1 MSRSKTFLVDAN
13 VWLALA
19 TERHEHHTAARKW
32 FTSLGE
38 EEAAFC
44 RITQMTLLRLL
55 TSPAV
60 MAEEVVKPREAWE
73 LYRKLRRDWRVT
85 FSAEPAGLEGLWVDL
100 MSSPNDG
107 HLVDRCLSRRV
118 RSRSV
123 LRVSHFRPR
132 FQKVDAACPVP
143 PRQVSTE
150 HAARFFGKDSWC
162 FFVSLSLCGI

>member
-1 MSRSKTFLVDAN
+1 MPRSKTFLVDAN

-32 FTSLGE
+32 FTSLRE

-55 TSPAV
+55 TSRAV

-100 MSSPNDG
+100 MNHPNAGVSWTDAYLAAFAVG
-107 HLVDRCLSRRV
+107 HSFTLATFDRGFRRWTQLVL
-118 RSRSV
+118 
-123 LRVSHFRPR
+123 LLL
-132 FQKVDAACPVP
+132 AA
-143 PRQVSTE
+143 
-150 HAARFFGKDSWC
+150 
-162 FFVSLSLCGI
+162 